1 MKDKLMKK
9 QLILFLVFLFSTM
22 LILSC
27 ALLDNL
33 DNPEAFI
40 DSAVESAK
48 PLAEASKPIENEE
61 EYYIGREVASIMLGN
76 YKLYRNRKL
85 ENYLNLI
92 CKTLVINSDMP
103 EIYNGYHVA
112 ILDTDEINAFATSG
126 GHILITRGLLECA
139 ESEDALA
146 GVISHEIGHIQ
157 LKHGIKAIKANRVT
171 SAAVQ
176 STSKAA
182 LGDEKSRDMEF
193 LTKAS
198 ESIATTL
205 VNSGYSK
212 SQEYDADKFAVKLMA
227 RSGYDPNAMCE
238 MLTKMSKK
246 QEHDSRGFGKT
257 HPSARSRIKKVN
269 RTAQKLSGEYHR
281 SCRVP
286 RYSKMK
292 FK

>member
-9 QLILFLVFLFSTM
+9 QLILFLVFLFSTIF
-22 LILSC
+22 ILSC
-27 ALLDNL
+27 ALFDNL
-33 DNPEAFI
+33 NDPEAFI
-40 DSAVESAK
+40 DSAVETAK
-48 PLAEASKPIENEE
+48 PVVQASKSIEYEE
-61 EYYIGREVASIMLGN
+61 EYYIGREVASIILGN

-92 CKTLVINSDMP
+92 CNTLVINSDMP

-112 ILDTDEINAFATSG
+112 ILNTNEINAFATSG

-146 GVISHEIGHIQ
+146 GVIAHEIGHIQ

-182 LGDEKSRDMEF
+182 LGDEKSRSMEF
-193 LTKAS
+193 LTEAS

-205 VNSGYSK
+205 VDSGYSK

-246 QEHDSRGFGKT
+246 QEHDDRGFAKT
-257 HPSARSRIKKVN
+257 HPSAKSRIKKVN
-269 RTAQKLSGEYHR
+269 RTAKKLSGEYHR
-281 SCRVP
+281 SSREA
-286 RYSKMK
+286 RYSKIK